1 VYENKCSQTCMS
13 LTIQQNVVL
22 NFDIYWYDKTTLD
35 NKISKY
41 KTQMNGDSLCRFD
54 MRMPY
59 LLLHECFGR

>member
-1 VYENKCSQTCMS
+1 MRINVHKHVWA

-41 KTQMNGDSLCRFD
+41 
-54 MRMPY
+54 
-59 LLLHECFGR
+59 